1 MPGTFGILD
10 VGRRGLMANRL
21 AMNVTSHNIA
31 NATTPGY
38 SRQRAELAA
47 TLPMMNAQGL
57 FIGTGVSVEH
67 VNRLRD
73 KFADVQF
80 RQASASLGSAT
91 LRHGALSRIEAAL
104 NEPGD
109 NGLQAAMN
117 AFFNSFQELASH
129 PEEAGPRSA
138 VLRQG
143 VRLAETFNR
152 LSTDFTQ
159 QRTNLADD
167 AANKVTSINMLTRQ
181 IADLNRQITQA
192 RGAGNEP
199 GDLMDQRDAA
209 IDQLSQLVNV
219 SAAQDSNGSMIV
231 SIGGMQVVGNGS
243 SVTLQSSLVGGTLQ
257 ISTTGGLAI
266 QVTGGELGGMLE
278 MHNTTIPGYLAQ
290 LDSLASA
297 VIARVNAVHSAG
309 YGIGT
314 PPPTGIAFFTGTDAA
329 TMRVSTPISSNI
341 NNIAASSNGQPGN
354 NQNALALFGIAEER
368 LMSGNTLTLAQ
379 YYGRFVS
386 DIGSAVTT
394 ASGSVTGAELVL
406 AQLDAQRQAVSGV
419 SLDEEMTNMIKFQ
432 RSYEAAARVIRT
444 ADEMF
449 ETILSMV

>member
-1 MPGTFGILD
+1 MPGMFGILET
-10 VGRRGLMANRL
+10 GRRGLTANRL

-47 TLPMMNAQGL
+47 TMPVMNAQGL

-73 KFADVQF
+73 KFVDVQF
-80 RQASASLGSAT
+80 RQASGSLGSAA
-91 LRHGALSRIEAAL
+91 LRYGTLSRIEAAL

-117 AFFNSFQELASH
+117 MFFNSFQELSSH
-129 PEEAGPRSA
+129 PEEAGPRNA

-143 VRLAETFNR
+143 TRLAQTFNR
-152 LSTDFTQ
+152 LSADFTQ
-159 QRTNLADD
+159 QRSNLADD
-167 AANKVTSINMLTRQ
+167 AANKVNSINSLTRQ

-209 IDQLSQLVNV
+209 IDRLAQLVNV
-219 SAAQDSNGSMIV
+219 SASQDSNGAMIV
-231 SIGGMQVVGNGS
+231 SIGGMQVVGNGNA
-243 SVTLQSSLVGGTLQ
+243 VTLQSSLVGGNLQ
-257 ISTTGGLAI
+257 IATSGGQAI
-266 QVTGGELGGMLE
+266 QVTGGELGGMIE

-290 LDSLASA
+290 LDSLAST
-297 VIARVNAVHSAG
+297 VIARVNTVHAAG

-314 PPPTGIAFFTGTDAA
+314 PPPTGIAFFTGTNAA
-329 TMRVSTPISSNI
+329 TIGVSTLISSNT

-368 LMSGNTLTLAQ
+368 LMSGNTMTLAQ
-379 YYGRFVS
+379 YYGRFIS
-386 DIGSAVTT
+386 DVGSAAMT

-406 AQLDAQRQAVSGV
+406 AQLHAQREAVGGV

-449 ETILSMV
+449 ETILNLV